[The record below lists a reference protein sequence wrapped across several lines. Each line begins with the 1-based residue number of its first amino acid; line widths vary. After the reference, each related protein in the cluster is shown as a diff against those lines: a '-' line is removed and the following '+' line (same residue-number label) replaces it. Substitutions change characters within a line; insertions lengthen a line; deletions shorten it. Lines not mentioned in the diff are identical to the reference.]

1 MKKNKIYIL
10 IIFIIALF
18 TMMPMLTSEF
28 CFGHDTEFHLTNIIS
43 LTEQIKNNFLNPSR
57 IVGNIGLNFG
67 YATNIF
73 YSPIV
78 HMVTSYLN
86 VLINNP
92 IISIKLIHLITL
104 FISGL
109 SMFFLSKRLS
119 KSNEI
124 GLVSSVIYML
134 FPYYTSDIYIREA
147 LSESFIFMFLPLILL
162 SLYELFS
169 EDGSIKRF
177 YLLFI
182 FGYVGGMLSHL
193 TIMSYFTIIIFIY
206 LIFNF
211 KKTIKNL
218 KHFIIASILIFGI
231 TSPFLVGL
239 FEHKLLGSYNVF
251 KEGVMVQ
258 GTWGNALNPLDYIN
272 VLKNF
277 GNGEIKY
284 FIDIIT
290 LILLIITLIKFKKL
304 TNKWYNAVLVF
315 GIIGFILSTKIFPW
329 DIFPKSFRLIQF
341 PWRFE
346 TFVSISVSLIAP
358 ICLVDFKDKKTSTI
372 FIILSIF
379 LLAQPNLRYAWNGD
393 AKVDINNLNYYN
405 GMGWQMEYLPV
416 KTAENIDYFNNRNHD
431 IIIKENEGS
440 INIIKDDVPYL
451 EFNVET
457 DKNITIE
464 LPRTY
469 YIGYKLIDS
478 NNNEIDIYEGEYG
491 FIEANLSSGTYIL
504 NYTGTSY
511 YNIARIVSL
520 ISLILVIVVW
530 RFYDKRNRTVL

>member
-124 GLVSSVIYML
+124 GLVSSIIYML

-405 GMGWQMEYLPV
+405 CMGWQMEYLPV